1 MACTCS
7 DVCRVYTGQA
17 FKQPLEVV
25 PKNVMRA
32 AMLLLQSFTRMVSSA
47 SIIQDRGAPIV
58 MYPLVLGA
66 QVINV
71 AMPGHEPNMEDLA
84 LSDDVRLLVPQL
96 TDVSGSAPASESERR
111 AYFGKDTN
119 RQVRPWAAGIPSH

>member
-1 MACTCS
+1 
-7 DVCRVYTGQA
+7 
-17 FKQPLEVV
+17 
-25 PKNVMRA
+25 MRA
-32 AMLLLQSFTRMVSSA
+32 AMLLLQSFTRVISSS

-71 AMPGHEPNMEDLA
+71 AMPGNEPDMQDLG

-96 TDVSGSAPASESERR
+96 TGSAPASESERR
-111 AYFGKDTN
+111 AYFGKDAN
-119 RQVRPWAAGIPSH
+119 RQVCPSHPGFPRQQSYKLL